1 MEGKDKQE
9 ILDNLTKGR
18 PAFASSMSKLHSVL
32 PKTDGKQLIV
42 GKNIKLSGAIDVCES
57 LVVEGTL
64 EANLTGSKYLDI
76 VYEGSFSG
84 NAEVEEA
91 HISGLFD
98 GNLTVTGV
106 LYVYSTGEVKGK
118 INYASL
124 VVERGGILR
133 GTLKN
138 IDPSKPRPSMVGA
151 GGAGSGEE

>member
-1 MEGKDKQE
+1 
-9 ILDNLTKGR
+9 
-18 PAFASSMSKLHSVL
+18 MSKGHSVM

-64 EANLTGSKYLDI
+64 EANLSGAKYLDI
-76 VYEGSFSG
+76 MYGGTFSG

-98 GNLTVTGV
+98 GELTVSGI
-106 LYVYSTGEVKGK
+106 LYVYETGVIKGK
-118 INYASL
+118 INYANL
-124 VVERGGILR
+124 VVEKGGVLK

-138 IDPSKPRPSMVGA
+138 IDGHKPKTVLD
-151 GGAGSGEE
+151 